1 MTKLREKANDYAKEN
16 ALEVLRGALAKVYVD
31 GYKEG
36 CIECVDR
43 TEYIDLGLPSGTLW
57 ATDYEK
63 IYGEIIYLRYT
74 EAFLLDIP
82 TIDQWREL
90 KKLCH
95 WEFKGNREESKR
107 HLVCT
112 GPNGN
117 SICFYQNEF
126 QEEDNIES
134 FVPLYFWINDRMS
147 SKTAVFMDCKDDRL
161 NWKFNFKQVKPNK
174 GDKFPLR
181 FVRNK

>member
-1 MTKLREKANDYAKEN
+1 MLESTDDTATANW
-16 ALEVLRGALAKVYVD
+16 GASW
-31 GYKEG
+31 
-36 CIECVDR
+36 R
-43 TEYIDLGLPSGTLW
+43 
-57 ATDYEK
+57 
-63 IYGEIIYLRYT
+63 
-74 EAFLLDIP
+74 IP
-82 TIDQWREL
+82 TAEEFDELQNNCTVIWTNQNGIDG
-90 KKLCH
+90 KL
-95 WEFKGNREESKR
+95 F
-107 HLVCT
+107 V